1 MRFLWLECVY
11 LMNWYDNMT
20 DNEALMQA
28 IDFNDRLDCELSD
41 VLGEELEEEMHR
53 EGLTI

>member
-1 MRFLWLECVY
+1 
-11 LMNWYDNMT
+11 MNWYDNMT
-20 DNEALMQA
+20 DNEAMMQA